1 MQLLIRSKLENR
13 ANHLVGENN
22 PVLKRIQFTVLKL
35 KRGDTFSENFS
46 NREVGVVILG
56 GRCSVKVNS
65 ENFPSIGQRKN
76 VFDGRAYAVYIPGK
90 SEYSIGADSD
100 CEIALC
106 YAPWKGEGHI
116 KLITPEENK
125 VRVVGRDNWQREVV
139 DLIDSSIPASSLLIG
154 ETYNP
159 PGHWS
164 SYPPHKHD
172 VDNLPT
178 ESRHEELYFF
188 KIHPAQGFGIQRVY
202 TRDGALD
209 ETYTLQKNDVV
220 MLPKGYHP
228 VVAAGGYS
236 LYYLWVLS
244 GEKRILAMNDDSD
257 HQWVKTHG
265 MNSTR

>member
-1 MQLLIRSKLENR
+1 
-13 ANHLVGENN
+13 
-22 PVLKRIQFTVLKL
+22 LKRIQFTVLKL
-35 KRGDTFSENFS
+35 RHGDTFSENLS
-46 NREVGVVILG
+46 SRELGLVVLG
-56 GRCSVKVNS
+56 GVCSVKVDS
-65 ENFPSIGQRKN
+65 ENFQSLGQRKN

-90 SEYSIGADSD
+90 SEYSIGAESD

-106 YAPWKGEGHI
+106 YAPWQGRPRPGGRGEGHI

-172 VDNLPT
+172 VDDLPT
-178 ESRHEELYFF
+178 ESQNEEFYFF
-188 KIHPAQGFGIQRVY
+188 KIHPRQGFGIQRVY
-202 TRDGALD
+202 TKDGSLD
-209 ETYTLQKNDVV
+209 ETCTLQNNDAV
-220 MLPKGYHP
+220 MIPKGYHP
-228 VVAAGGYS
+228 VVAAAGYQ

-244 GEKRILAMNDDSD
+244 GEKRVLAMNDDPD
-257 HQWVKTHG
+257 HQWLKLEPLAARKTEFPNG
-265 MNSTR
+265 KTANG